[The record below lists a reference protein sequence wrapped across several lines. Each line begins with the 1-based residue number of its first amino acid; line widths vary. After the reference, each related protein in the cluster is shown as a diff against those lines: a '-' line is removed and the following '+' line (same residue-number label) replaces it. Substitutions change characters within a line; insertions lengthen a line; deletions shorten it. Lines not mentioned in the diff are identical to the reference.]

1 MRTKLPR
8 KILFLIALG
17 SLTLALC
24 GCKTTARV
32 SKQPPGLTMDEI
44 AKKAN
49 AGDKLAQRDVAR
61 RYETGNKLVKDEVLS
76 EQWALRADENLSATS
91 GGNALAPLQEKRAEE
106 ARKNAERESV
116 SRQKYAPKKKSESG
130 VPAKEWRASQRDNG
144 VKKQAKPSRTASSVP
159 QDDGKASTVQV
170 DDFQR
175 ILRAASQG
183 NKLALR
189 RFQTD
194 AEMKARLA
202 DYAKTPEGEKNPFV
216 QETLHR
222 LKK

>member
-1 MRTKLPR
+1 MRTKLSR
-8 KILFLIALG
+8 KTLFLIALG

-49 AGDKLAQRDVAR
+49 AGDKSAQRDVAR
-61 RYETGNKLVKDEVLS
+61 RYETGNKLVKDEALS

-106 ARKNAERESV
+106 ARKNTERESA
-116 SRQKYAPKKKSESG
+116 SRQEYASEMKPESG
-130 VPAKEWRASQRDNG
+130 VPAKKWRAPQYDSG
-144 VKKQAKPSRTASSVP
+144 VKKQAKPSRTAAART
-159 QDDGKASTVQV
+159 QDAGETSTVQV
-170 DDFQR
+170 DDFQKL
-175 ILRAASQG
+175 LRAASQG
-183 NKLALR
+183 NKFALQ

-194 AEMKARLA
+194 AEMKAQLT
-202 DYAKTPEGEKNPFV
+202 DYAKTPEGKKNPFV
-216 QETLHR
+216 QETLRR